1 MGLQWRNGNTFKM
14 MKSLG
19 IFPII
24 GLLGIFLAEPCL
36 AQELG
41 NWSLGEVNAPDGTT
55 TYTAAIRATNLIV
68 SGGSEPDYAALY
80 TLSCKTGDFAHWKQ
94 TLQFEDAISGSG
106 QIYLSVTIDDKPTRD
121 EAWIIGAKN
130 RVLVRE
136 NASDISELRSARR
149 FTLKWNWGWSWA
161 WLSDRAQFDLSEIEA
176 VVFTLAKSC
185 GIAEP

>member
-1 MGLQWRNGNTFKM
+1 MGLRWRDGNTFKM

-19 IFPII
+19 IIPIV
-24 GLLGIFLAEPCL
+24 GLLGILQALPCL

-41 NWSLGEVNAPDGTT
+41 NWTLGESRAPDGITT
-55 TYTAAIRATNLIV
+55 FTAALRATNLIT
-68 SGGSEPDYAALY
+68 SGGSGPDYAALY

-94 TLQFEDAISGSG
+94 TLQLEDGVSGSG
-106 QIYLSVTIDDKPTRD
+106 QIYLSAKIDDKPARD

-136 NASDISELRSARR
+136 NASDISELRSAHR
-149 FTLKWNWGWSWA
+149 FTLSWNWGWSWA
-161 WLSDRAQFDLSEIEA
+161 WLSDQAQFDLTEIEA